1 MHNLKKCEDAIK
13 CYDEALAINPTY
25 PDCLN
30 NKGVALFLLNKY
42 QEALECHD
50 KALAINPN
58 SAHGIYNKANVLRH
72 LNQPPANTAGAAAAP
87 ATS

>member
-1 MHNLKKCEDAIK
+1 MLLLSIA
-13 CYDEALAINPTY
+13 YA
-25 PDCLN
+25 DCLN
-30 NKGVALFLLNKY
+30 NKGVALLLLSRY

-72 LNQPPANTAGAAAAP
+72 LSQQTAGT
-87 ATS
+87 TSN

>member
-1 MHNLKKCEDAIK
+1 
-13 CYDEALAINPTY
+13 
-25 PDCLN
+25 
-30 NKGVALFLLNKY
+30 LFLLNKY

-72 LNQPPANTAGAAAAP
+72 LNQPPATTTAAAP
-87 ATS
+87 ASS